1 MKNIERMIST
11 VVGKTKL
18 LPFHVLGEDIAAI
31 QNGYQQ
37 SCIHVFF
44 TRRRSHINIMRASQP
59 FFITIKICKNNKK
72 NLSRNTQSNVLVAAL
87 AFYTVSS
94 DGHG

>member
-44 TRRRSHINIMRASQP
+44 YPKTEPHQYYAGFSTLFHNV
-59 FFITIKICKNNKK
+59 K
-72 NLSRNTQSNVLVAAL
+72 NLQKQ
-87 AFYTVSS
+87 
-94 DGHG
+94 